1 MQLHHSPRPDDD
13 GRSLPHGPGDA
24 LYTPTALV
32 GGPTMPKTESLQHKL
47 DRIRRPRVH
56 ITYDVEIGGA
66 IEMKEL
72 PFVVGVLADLS
83 GKPEEPLP
91 RLKDRKF
98 VEIDRDNFN
107 KVLAATKPRLAYQV
121 ENTLQNDGSK
131 LNVELRFND
140 MDDFVPDQVVK
151 QVEPLRRLLEAR
163 ERLEHLMN
171 KMDGND
177 RLEQILQDVVR
188 DTDALKRLQG
198 ETGRGGVTGE
208 EK

>member
-1 MQLHHSPRPDDD
+1 
-13 GRSLPHGPGDA
+13 
-24 LYTPTALV
+24 
-32 GGPTMPKTESLQHKL
+32 MPKTESLQHKL

-66 IEMKEL
+66 IELKEL

-121 ENTLQNDGSK
+121 DNTLQNDGSK
-131 LNVELRFND
+131 LFVELRFND
-140 MDDFVPDQVVK
+140 LDDFVPDQVVK
-151 QVEPLRRLLEAR
+151 QVEPLRRLLEVR
-163 ERLEHLMN
+163 ERLQHLVS
-171 KMDGND
+171 KIDGNE
-177 RLEQILQDVVR
+177 RLEQVLQDIVR
-188 DTDALKRLQG
+188 NTDTLKQLQG
-198 ETGRGGVTGE
+198 ETGRGPAIGE
-208 EK
+208 ET